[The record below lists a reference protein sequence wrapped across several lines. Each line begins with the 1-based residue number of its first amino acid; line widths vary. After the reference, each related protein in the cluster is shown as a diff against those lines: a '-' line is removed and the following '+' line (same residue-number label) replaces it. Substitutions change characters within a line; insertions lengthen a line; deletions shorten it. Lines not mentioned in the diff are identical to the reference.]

1 MQNVIANIMN
11 QLNEIFVEMDQRVL
25 ENSKK
30 WALERSEAMYDFLK
44 SDEAKAMDISEKF
57 HKAFDV
63 AGGKTWFNKFY
74 GYDEGTILD
83 FVEKNCKAI
92 ANKRNNSIAKKLE
105 KAEVTEVIESQIVHT
120 NDGFNGFFMINTNKG
135 SKKVTIETV
144 YAGGYN
150 IQCLH
155 LRVLVKV
162 K

>member
-11 QLNEIFVEMDQRVL
+11 QLNEVFVEMDQRVL
-25 ENSKK
+25 EESKK
-30 WALERSEAMYDFLK
+30 WALERCEAMYNFLD
-44 SDEAKAMDISEKF
+44 SAEAKAMSSSEKYL
-57 HKAFDV
+57 KAFEV
-63 AGGKTWFNKFY
+63 AGGKTWYNKFY
-74 GYDEGTILD
+74 GNDESTILA
-83 FVEKNCKAI
+83 FIEKNCKAI